1 MTPVQ
6 NLEEQ
11 VESVLRFCPPDT
23 RANYISTVRLLI
35 EEVIVS
41 ILVSP
46 LDETL
51 RLRGQLE
58 VLLVLMDKVAPGHD
72 IIRDTVQS
80 IITAEDS

>member
-11 VESVLRFCPPDT
+11 VESLLRFCPPDT
-23 RANYISTVRLLI
+23 RDAYIGAIRLLI

-46 LDETL
+46 IDETL

-72 IIRDTVQS
+72 VIRDTVQS
-80 IITAEDS
+80 IITAEES

>member
-11 VESVLRFCPPDT
+11 VESLLRFCPPDT
-23 RANYISTVRLLI
+23 RDAYISAIRLLI

-46 LDETL
+46 IDETL

-58 VLLVLMDKVAPGHD
+58 VLLVLMDKVAPGND
-72 IIRDTVQS
+72 VLRETVQS
-80 IITAEDS
+80 IVTAEES